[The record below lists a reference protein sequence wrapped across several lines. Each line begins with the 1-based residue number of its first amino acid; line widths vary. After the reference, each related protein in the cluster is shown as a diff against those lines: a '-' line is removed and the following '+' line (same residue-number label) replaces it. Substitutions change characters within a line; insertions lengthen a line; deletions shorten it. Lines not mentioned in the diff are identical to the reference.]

1 MRALC
6 YLTFLFFIF
15 KNGSAQDVYE
25 ELLNEEVLKL
35 IQLCEVC
42 TCSEIPDIDRTHIV
56 LYVQCSE
63 FDRIGNVA
71 DLDKIAWPL
80 NPNGLKISATFDGLG
95 LSTLG
100 KLPPNSQ
107 VETLKFTNNAI
118 KAYWPDPFSDVPNLK
133 ILSFSHNELTEITPD
148 LFTNIEG
155 LEDLDLSHN
164 KLSEFNTLD
173 FKHLR
178 HVKKLSLSS
187 NNLKKIPL
195 DALQPMTSLEELDVS
210 KNGIFD
216 LLLQRNDVEN
226 LARLKRLNLNDNRIR
241 SITKDSFPANNSLEL
256 LDLSNN
262 IIEIVEEESFLTCT
276 NLRELNLAQNNI
288 TLLFALPP
296 TLQIAILKVNT
307 LFHWPKFPNGIKYID
322 LSYNRLSELYDENSV
337 NFDSLEVLNIGGNQI
352 KELTIEKKL
361 PSLYILDLSY
371 NLITEIPKTISTQL
385 FPNLEELHLD
395 GNPIEAVYFK
405 NIIAVKSLY
414 MNEMKAL
421 SVVDEKAFSNVV
433 GRATDE
439 TENELNCFSLYL
451 SSCSSLVE
459 IKAGAFDGTSLCM
472 LDISKNN
479 LTYLPKTLVEWS
491 SVSEGVNLQHNPW
504 DCTCDM
510 QWVVDDLLPQMYA
523 MNQSHLLAE
532 LRCGSPRAF
541 EGLRLVHWYNW
552 TERAMCSEQYSRS
565 GMHGNYM
572 LEPSTENSLQ
582 KFSSLTIILGA
593 CIIVTLLIAI
603 ALAVYLV
610 KTRKQYRVRRAA
622 MRRKRQSAADISN
635 GHKEQFT
642 NLNTSK
648 V

>member
-6 YLTFLFFIF
+6 FLTFLFFIF

-25 ELLNEEVLKL
+25 ELMNEEVLKL

-42 TCSEIPDIDRTHIV
+42 TCSEIADIDRTHIV

-164 KLSEFNTLD
+164 KLSDFNPLD

-178 HVKKLSLSS
+178 HVKKLSLQS

-307 LFHWPKFPNGIKYID
+307 LFHWPKFPSGIKYID
-322 LSYNRLSELYDENSV
+322 LSYNRLSELYDESAV

-352 KELTIEKKL
+352 KELNIEKKL

-371 NLITEIPKTISTQL
+371 NLITEIPKTISTQF

-405 NIIAVKSLY
+405 NIIAVKSLF

-433 GRATDE
+433 GRASDE

-552 TERAMCSEQYSRS
+552 TERAMCSEQYSRT

-572 LEPSTENSLQ
+572 LEPSTEDGLQ
-582 KFSSLTIILGA
+582 KFSSLTIILGV

-622 MRRKRQSAADISN
+622 MRRKRQSAADVTN

>member
-1 MRALC
+1 MRALI
-6 YLTFLFFIF
+6 YLTFLFLIF

-25 ELLNEEVLKL
+25 EAFDEEVLKL
-35 IQLCEVC
+35 IKLCDVC
-42 TCSEIPDIDRTHIV
+42 TCSEIHDLDGTHLV

-63 FDRIGNVA
+63 FDRIDNFA

-107 VETLKFTNNAI
+107 VETLRFTNNAI

-148 LFTNIEG
+148 LFTKIEG

-164 KLSEFNTLD
+164 KLTDFNPID

-187 NNLKKIPL
+187 NSLKKIPL
-195 DALQPMTSLEELDVS
+195 DALQPMTALEDLDLS

-216 LLLQRNDVEN
+216 LLLQRSDVEN

-241 SITKDSFPANNSLEL
+241 SITKDSFPPNNSLEL

-262 IIEIVEEESFLTCT
+262 IIEIVEEESFLPCT

-296 TLQIAILKVNT
+296 SLQIAILKVNT
-307 LFHWPKFPNGIKYID
+307 LYHWPKFPSGIKYID
-322 LSYNRLSELYDENSV
+322 LSYNRLSDIYDENSV

-352 KELTIEKKL
+352 KEMNIEKKL

-371 NLITEIPKTISTQL
+371 NLITEIPKTISTQF
-385 FPNLEELHLD
+385 FPNLEELHFD
-395 GNPIEAVYFK
+395 GNPIETVYFK
-405 NIIAVKSLY
+405 NIVAVKSLY
-414 MNEMKAL
+414 MNEMRL
-421 SVVDEKAFSNVV
+421 LTVVEEKAFSNVV
-433 GRATDE
+433 GRLADE
-439 TENELNCFSLYL
+439 TKDDVNCFSLYL
-451 SSCSSLVE
+451 SNCPSLSE

-479 LTYLPKTLVEWS
+479 LTYLPKSLVDWTA
-491 SVSEGVNLQHNPW
+491 VSEGVNLQFNPW
-504 DCTCDM
+504 SCDCDM
-510 QWVVDDLLPQMYA
+510 QWIVDELLPQMYA
-523 MNQSHLLAE
+523 TKHSRLLAE

-541 EGLRLVHWYNW
+541 VGLRLVHWYNW
-552 TERAMCSEQYSRS
+552 TERAMCNDNSRS
-565 GMHGNYM
+565 MHGNYM
-572 LEPSTENSLQ
+572 LEPSREDGLGYSP
-582 KFSSLTIILGA
+582 LTLILA
-593 CIIVTLLIAI
+593 ASILVSLLIAI
-603 ALAVYLV
+603 ALAVYLIT
-610 KTRKQYRVRRAA
+610 TRKKYRVRRAA
-622 MRRKRQSAADISN
+622 MKRKRQSATDITSGN
-635 GHKEQFT
+635 KEQFT
-642 NLNTSK
+642 TLNTSK

>member
-15 KNGSAQDVYE
+15 KNGSAQDVYD
-25 ELLNEEVLKL
+25 ELINEEVLKL
-35 IQLCEVC
+35 IQLCDVC

-178 HVKKLSLSS
+178 HVKKLSLQS

-195 DALQPMTSLEELDVS
+195 EALQPMTSLEELDVS

-216 LLLQRNDVEN
+216 LFLQKNDVEN

-241 SITKDSFPANNSLEL
+241 SMTKDSFPANNSLEL

-262 IIEIVEEESFLTCT
+262 IIEVVEEESFLTCT

-307 LFHWPKFPNGIKYID
+307 LFHWPKFPSGIKYID

-352 KELTIEKKL
+352 KELNIEKKL
-361 PSLYILDLSY
+361 QSLYILDLSY
-371 NLITEIPKTISTQL
+371 NLITEIPKTISTQF

-433 GRATDE
+433 GRAADE

-451 SSCSSLVE
+451 SGCSSLAE

-479 LTYLPKTLVEWS
+479 LTYLPKTLVDWS
-491 SVSEGVNLQHNPW
+491 AVSEGVNLQHNPW
-504 DCTCDM
+504 DCSCDM

-532 LRCGSPRAF
+532 LRCGTPRAF

-622 MRRKRQSAADISN
+622 MRRKRQSAADITN